1 MTIICGQTSQSR
13 VIQIFSSGVQLR
25 GLTVDGDCYG
35 DKRGDIGIFV
45 GSQDVQTFISGIKIK
60 YSSVRNMRGEC
71 VRMKYFVRD
80 SEISL
85 NSISTCGTDAFYPI
99 PSGSS
104 KNGEGIYI
112 GTSHKIEQRNKNPDT
127 SIDVT
132 NNISI
137 VNNLINTQGN
147 ECVDVKEG
155 SHNIRVESNY
165 CLGQREQHAACYRMS
180 GTDSLIKNNKCFG
193 AIGSGVLITTSH
205 SGSDYAKNNSV
216 QSNKITRAGEY
227 GIEDNGNE
235 GNSYC
240 GNSVNSPQ
248 IGISNVSIDVTTNC
262 N

>member
-1 MTIICGQTSQSR
+1 
-13 VIQIFSSGVQLR
+13 
-25 GLTVDGDCYG
+25 
-35 DKRGDIGIFV
+35 V

-71 VRMKYFVRD
+71 IRMKYFVKD
-80 SEISL
+80 SEISM

-155 SHNIRVESNY
+155 SNNIRIESNY
-165 CLGQREQHAACYRMS
+165 CLGQREQHAACYRIS
-180 GTDSLIKNNKCFG
+180 GTASLIKNNKCFG

-205 SGSDYAKNNSV
+205 SGPNYAKNNTV
-216 QSNKITRAGEY
+216 QSNKITRVGEY
-227 GIEDNGNE
+227 GIEDNGNG

-248 IGISNVSIDVTTNC
+248 IISVPIARSDT
-262 N
+262 